1 MFYAILCSFIMSIMH
16 LVNCILYCVWTSG
29 PQYEGTCPWTLGQ
42 VAMEGFL
49 VLERLQHCSRLL
61 HAQLGGSDPC
71 SEGRGY
77 NAARIIQSYNHTIK
91 GRLLQFNV
99 VCSTFVSASSPDL
112 SLISTTYRHCNLEYI

>member
-16 LVNCILYCVWTSG
+16 LVNCILHCVWTSG

-77 NAARIIQSYNHTIK
+77 NAARIIQSYTHTIIQSK
-91 GRLLQFNV
+91 ADFFSSMLFVQPLCLLLLLTLV
-99 VCSTFVSASSPDL
+99 
-112 SLISTTYRHCNLEYI
+112 